1 LLTDVA
7 PDATKS
13 ISWKAARDDAPCAD
27 LGQAMAGIPERVER
41 GFTRVCVKPSQFTD
55 DPHGVAGLYR
65 DVVRRVGRW

>member
-1 LLTDVA
+1 
-7 PDATKS
+7 
-13 ISWKAARDDAPCAD
+13 
-27 LGQAMAGIPERVER
+27 MAGIPERVER